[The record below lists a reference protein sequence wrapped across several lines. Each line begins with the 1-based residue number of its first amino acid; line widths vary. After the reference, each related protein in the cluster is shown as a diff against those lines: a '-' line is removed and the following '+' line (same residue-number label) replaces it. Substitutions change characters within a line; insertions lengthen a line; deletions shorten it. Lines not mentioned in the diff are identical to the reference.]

1 MSKVQFNLLPDVK
14 LRYIQTERTRK
25 LVVSVATAVTVTA
38 VAVFLILLSVVDGV
52 QKKQLSDA
60 DAQVAAAT
68 KDLQNVQG
76 LDKVLTI
83 QSQLNSLVTLHQNKH
98 ITSRIFTYLPQV
110 TPANVSITKLD
121 IDTSTNALTI
131 AGTAGSHATVNA
143 FIDTLKLTKYKIGD
157 QGTSQTAFPS
167 VIESNFAISSNTVTF
182 GLNITYDPKLFAN
195 NLTDSSRKTVTPV
208 LVVPK
213 SGSASTSS
221 NNNQLF
227 TGSR

>member
-1 MSKVQFNLLPDVK
+1 
-14 LRYIQTERTRK
+14 
-25 LVVSVATAVTVTA
+25 
-38 VAVFLILLSVVDGV
+38 
-52 QKKQLSDA
+52 
-60 DAQVAAAT
+60 
-68 KDLQNVQG
+68 VQG